1 MNNKKAFGLSIKYFL
16 SWRIILILVAAVGV
30 FILPKWGGWYAYAD
44 RSLTITGL
52 PSWLWSWGGFD
63 GVHYLRLAQGGYFY
77 KGSQAFFPVY
87 PVLIDLLSR
96 IIPVKNYL
104 DPAVFVNTNFFYAGM
119 IISNVA
125 AFLSV
130 FFLLKFFT
138 MEFGEKTAQK
148 TVIFLLAFP
157 TAFYMGALYTESIF
171 ILFAVLTLYFYKK
184 EKFIPAALFGFLTSA
199 TRVVGIFIP
208 FIMVVDSMI
217 KLKRSRKNHIAV
229 KALTA
234 GIVGGSGLLAY
245 MVFLQVKFSDFL
257 MFLHVQGGFGAERSS
272 GALIL
277 LPQVFYRYLKIF
289 ISLGPTQMRFYN
301 ALFELVFTCLA
312 LYFLVVSFRK
322 IKLSYW
328 LAALGILILPTLTGT
343 LSSMP
348 RYILSM
354 FIIFPF
360 IVLKLKKGYWPVIVL
375 FVLLQAA
382 CVILFT
388 RGYWVA

>member
-1 MNNKKAFGLSIKYFL
+1 
-16 SWRIILILVAAVGV
+16 
-30 FILPKWGGWYAYAD
+30 
-44 RSLTITGL
+44 
-52 PSWLWSWGGFD
+52 
-63 GVHYLRLAQGGYFY
+63 
-77 KGSQAFFPVY
+77 
-87 PVLIDLLSR
+87 
-96 IIPVKNYL
+96 
-104 DPAVFVNTNFFYAGM
+104 
-119 IISNVA
+119 
-125 AFLSV
+125 
-130 FFLLKFFT
+130 
-138 MEFGEKTAQK
+138 
-148 TVIFLLAFP
+148 
-157 TAFYMGALYTESIF
+157 
-171 ILFAVLTLYFYKK
+171 
-184 EKFIPAALFGFLTSA
+184 
-199 TRVVGIFIP
+199 
-208 FIMVVDSMI
+208 MVVDSMI

-245 MVFLQVKFSDFL
+245 MVFLQVKFYDFL

-289 ISLGPTQMRFYN
+289 ISLGPTHMRFYN

-360 IVLKLKKGYWPVIVL
+360 IVLKLKKAYWPVLGL
-375 FVLLQAA
+375 FALLQAA
-382 CVILFT
+382 CVILIT